1 MKKKLLLILII
12 LNSCN
17 SNSEKL
23 ESHFNSHQEILN
35 VFIDI
40 INDDN
45 IVGYQKTDGLVTTS
59 YKLVE
64 GENEVK
70 LTVAERNFRPRY
82 AYGDESEVKALSYSG
97 EFDII
102 TKNER
107 DLAGEISFYLPE
119 GQLVTPE
126 NIIEYN
132 KYQSDGGNYKAIG
145 EDGFLTV
152 MNPGGYSR
160 DYSMLSGSQNLL
172 NGNGY
177 MLLKDEFISRGEIN
191 VGDIIKD
198 TIAYSKIVD
207 MKYDGRYFKR
217 DFFKANGDIIKYYA
231 NESVY
236 KNGIVIERT
245 ERING
250 IVSSYEK
257 NIYNENRINKKS
269 LETKINYDVNHFY
282 LDSDVGVVRKTGYM
296 GNQYPFSPVTD
307 YIWKNP
313 IKYNIEVD
321 EKGYHSYTPLIKDK
335 TTRDY
340 EYVQNDD
347 YQADDLSEIRSY
359 ESYTAKNAV
368 PLANLKTDVNGKW
381 VYDYGYYLA
390 EPKESFKSK
399 SWEIMEKSQ
408 LIYLNSGL
416 NFLNGD
422 FIRNDYS
429 NQFFVNAKF
438 DNGILLSLEVK
449 NYEED
454 SYTICEPKYYGDS
467 SCYFLKNVTTL
478 IENKIVT
485 KKYNKK
491 GEIIGEDETLL
502 NDVTFDNSSFEGI
515 IYNLPPY
522 QM

>member
-82 AYGDESEVKALSYSG
+82 AYGDESEVKALSYRG

-102 TKNER
+102 RKNEPT
-107 DLAGEISFYLPE
+107 LAGYINFHLPE

-132 KYQSDGGNYKAIG
+132 RYYDDNEYLTVRTNGGGNYSELRNSHNI
-145 EDGFLTV
+145 
-152 MNPGGYSR
+152 
-160 DYSMLSGSQNLL
+160 L
-172 NGNGY
+172 NNNGH
-177 MLLKDEFISRGEIN
+177 MLLMDEFIHPEGGMKTGVLKIN
-191 VGDIIKD
+191 IGDIIKD

-408 LIYLNSGL
+408 EISLNSGL

-522 QM
+522 